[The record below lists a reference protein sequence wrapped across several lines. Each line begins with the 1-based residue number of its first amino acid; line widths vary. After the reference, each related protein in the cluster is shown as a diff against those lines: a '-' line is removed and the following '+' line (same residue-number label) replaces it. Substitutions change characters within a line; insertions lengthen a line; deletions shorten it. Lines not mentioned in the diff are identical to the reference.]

1 MTGPHIHHV
10 EVRARRRPVR
20 QFVSDTH
27 EHRPDDGEQAFA
39 AITTMLDN
47 VRLKHEAL
55 LGAIVEDIHRNGT
68 RWAASQI
75 KRLREDLARCRRELR
90 DTAAKGGEA

>member
-10 EVRARRRPVR
+10 EARARRAPAR
-20 QFVSDTH
+20 QFVSDTS
-27 EHRPDDGEQAFA
+27 EHQPDDGLQAFA
-39 AITTMLDN
+39 AITTMLDD

-55 LGAIVEDIHRNGT
+55 LCAIVEDIHRNGT
-68 RWAASQI
+68 RWAAKQI

-90 DTAAKGGEA
+90 DAAAKGGAA